1 MTGVLGGWGEL
12 GFPANAHLRG
22 CGEVRIEDGGASEA
36 SWRESAC
43 SGVGEDPPPR
53 PAPRRAQEEPRSQS
67 TYCEAVA
74 VDFVM
79 SPLSTPPP
87 ITILSGVGMDS
98 FDRAQRSRR
107 LGTQ

>member
-43 SGVGEDPPPR
+43 SGVGEDPPP
-53 PAPRRAQEEPRSQS
+53 
-67 TYCEAVA
+67 
-74 VDFVM
+74 
-79 SPLSTPPP
+79 PPP
-87 ITILSGVGMDS
+87 CPPQGTGRTQVAKHIL
-98 FDRAQRSRR
+98 
-107 LGTQ
+107 